1 MRVVLD
7 YRAVNLKSKP
17 DCFTIQEIRDCIHEI
32 GLVQSDSLIKIDL
45 TSGFW
50 QQALDKANRP
60 ITSFTVPG
68 KGLQGSPANF
78 ARLIDYV
85 FPGLKGMITYI
96 DNVLTHSIGHAWQLT
111 TLEQALLS
119 LHKYNLKLN
128 PWP

>member
-1 MRVVLD
+1 M
-7 YRAVNLKSKP
+7 
-17 DCFTIQEIRDCIHEI
+17 
-32 GLVQSDSLIKIDL
+32 QSDSLIKIDL

-96 DNVLTHSIGHAWQLT
+96 DNVLTHSIGHTRQLT